1 MTIHQSPQPYNA
13 PGDLFKLQKDL
24 ERATDTNLLVSIL
37 FEALSE
43 RLDICGIRY
52 DNPAMHIH
60 IELGSSAIHSCAYH
74 LKQNRKEF
82 GSITTFQTHQLSEVT
97 LSRLEAI
104 IGLFIQPLQDSLL
117 YQQVMTLHHWDPVT
131 RVNNKTAFKR
141 ALNTQRQNRRESDH
155 KLNALFMHLTNLRDI
170 YAAYGSD
177 NADTLLC
184 QIIQNIREHCR
195 DQDNIFRF
203 SEDKFVVLLSNT
215 SPEEAERISHRLADI
230 CNTEEQQ
237 INGTKINCK
246 IDIEL
251 VECGSE
257 ESCSAC
263 DHIDQQHCIS
273 QPNKR

>member
-1 MTIHQSPQPYNA
+1 
-13 PGDLFKLQKDL
+13 
-24 ERATDTNLLVSIL
+24 
-37 FEALSE
+37 
-43 RLDICGIRY
+43 
-52 DNPAMHIH
+52 
-60 IELGSSAIHSCAYH
+60 
-74 LKQNRKEF
+74 
-82 GSITTFQTHQLSEVT
+82 
-97 LSRLEAI
+97 
-104 IGLFIQPLQDSLL
+104 
-117 YQQVMTLHHWDPVT
+117 
-131 RVNNKTAFKR
+131 
-141 ALNTQRQNRRESDH
+141 
-155 KLNALFMHLTNLRDI
+155 MHLTNLRDI
-170 YAAYGSD
+170 YTAYGSD

-230 CNTEEQQ
+230 CNTEERQ